1 MMNRAESLAFP
12 SSGTAP
18 VYWSV
23 PKQALVLHKSQPCQL
38 LFCIVKWDA
47 DSLFSVS
54 SSFFYQCS
62 GETVPCRQFIW
73 WILSL
78 FPCVNYPV
86 RYLGILIKKKKKQ
99 TLASSIVMMNTTQI
113 PMSSNSEAALPALA
127 DGHPTFW
134 FALAA
139 PSVEEFPWAAYK
151 IYDIVNVC
159 R

>member
-1 MMNRAESLAFP
+1 MDLKSVSSCNLMMNRAESLAFP

-78 FPCVNYPV
+78 FPRVNYPV
-86 RYLGILIKKKKKQ
+86 RYLGILIKKKKKNIGFFHCVDEHHPDTNVQ
-99 TLASSIVMMNTTQI
+99 QFWGSTSCFSWWASNLLVCLGCTECRGI
-113 PMSSNSEAALPALA
+113 PL
-127 DGHPTFW
+127 GC
-134 FALAA
+134 
-139 PSVEEFPWAAYK
+139 
-151 IYDIVNVC
+151 I
-159 R
+159 